1 MANTPN
7 PAKENEYEGA
17 IDRGLEGIIACSSA
31 ISTID
36 GTTLIYRGYTIEDLA
51 PGTHFWVL
59 TAYDTELNESGLSE
73 EISISLE

>member
-1 MANTPN
+1 MVEIAWDPNTEPDLVGYRLYHSPVSGHYTLGDYLTEI
-7 PAKENEYEGA
+7 PA
-17 IDRGLEGIIACSSA
+17 
-31 ISTID
+31 
-36 GTTLIYRGYTIEDLA
+36 GTESYTIEDLA